1 MSKKVVAFLVLFF
14 LFQQFLFC
22 EKWGEE
28 TSSKSK
34 SFFGDSATL
43 KNISISFVFSHS
55 GKLKYDYEFDYGYGT
70 FIAKG
75 ETKLKKYKG
84 WSFLYRMRK
93 PEQLFYLSPY
103 FGFSNFTKK
112 VSKNSWEYSLDKDF
126 KDFYRTISAGANYGI
141 NINKH
146 PSNPLM
152 SLSLPEELNPY
163 VEIGGGWAFVSMGT
177 GKGFM
182 QLSNKYTYEEY
193 DPYGYEIFDESASL
207 PSVWHWLRFGLNF
220 GIGTEYFFSE
230 TMALDLYISYHLN
243 FLDFQITSGKEK
255 NMDYFHEG
263 NFFNHFTL
271 WGAGLEKL
279 TDQYLRIGLGLTF

>member
-1 MSKKVVAFLVLFF
+1 MKKKNLGGIMSKKVVFVLIV
-14 LFQQFLFC
+14 LLSLHQFLFC

-28 TSSKSK
+28 TKSESK
-34 SFFGDSATL
+34 SFFGDSSTL
-43 KNISISFVFSHS
+43 KNISISYVFSHS
-55 GKLKYDYEFDYGYGT
+55 GKLKSDYEYG
-70 FIAKG
+70 KW
-75 ETKLKKYKG
+75 ETKLKKYNG

-93 PEQLFYLSPY
+93 PEKLFYLSPY

-126 KDFYRTISAGANYGI
+126 KYFYRTISAGANYGI

-152 SLSLPEELNPY
+152 SLSLPKELNPY
-163 VEIGGGWAFVSMGT
+163 AEIGGGWAFVSMGT

-182 QLSNKYTYEEY
+182 QLSNKVEDDYWGETLT
-193 DPYGYEIFDESASL
+193 L
-207 PSVWHWLRFGLNF
+207 PSVWHWLRFGINF
-220 GIGTEYFFSE
+220 GIGTEYFINE

-243 FLDFQITSGKEK
+243 FIDFQITSGTDKK
-255 NMDYFHEG
+255 NDWWDDEG
-263 NFFNHFTL
+263 NFFDHFVL